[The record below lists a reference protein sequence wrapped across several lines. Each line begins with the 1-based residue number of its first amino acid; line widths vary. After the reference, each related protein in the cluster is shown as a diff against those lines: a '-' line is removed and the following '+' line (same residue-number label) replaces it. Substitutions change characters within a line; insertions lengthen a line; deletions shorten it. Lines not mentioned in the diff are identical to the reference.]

1 MKFSAP
7 KQTTWLLALL
17 VAIVGVV
24 AHFVAIPVLS
34 GYDFWVVLVAFVLL
48 FLGTILK
55 GF

>member
-7 KQTTWLLALL
+7 KQATWLLALL

-24 AHFVAIPVLS
+24 AHFVAIPGLS
-34 GYDFWVVLVAFVLL
+34 QYDFWVVLIAFVLL